1 MAKKFLLL
9 VAAALLLAFSNQY
22 AFAHS
27 ALVSANPSAGTD
39 LGEAPAEVRLVFNED
54 LLLVGD
60 ANPNRLEVVS
70 RSGDLVSGEVEVKGP
85 EIFVPI
91 DKERAVSGEYSVKYR
106 VVSADGHPIEGEYNF
121 TITGVEVIS
130 APIQEELEDGPNLLV
145 RSFFALVLLGIGA
158 LALLRLRK

>member
-9 VAAALLLAFSNQY
+9 VAAALLVAFSNQF

-54 LLLVGD
+54 LLLLGNE
-60 ANPNRLEVVS
+60 NPNKLEVTDSTGEV
-70 RSGDLVSGEVEVKGP
+70 VSGEVMVNGP
-85 EIFVPI
+85 EVFALIN
-91 DKERAVSGEYSVKYR
+91 KEMAVSGEYSVRYR
-106 VVSADGHPIEGEYNF
+106 VVSADGHPVEGEYKF
-121 TITGVEVIS
+121 TITGPEVIS
-130 APIQEELEDGPNLLV
+130 APISPAAEDGPNLLV
-145 RSFFALVLLGIGA
+145 RFLFAFVLLGIGA